1 MLVRTALSFFGCL
14 AVSTASAQLVNGSFE
29 DSNGFTVAGWEWTC
43 DPPTAITDVPP
54 GSGSWS
60 AGKAMGNTQGCWPS
74 YLFQRIPFAP
84 DGSVWTLSGWV
95 HSDTLGTPAFARM
108 GFSSLSNGSFTF
120 QSQIGAT
127 AYYWSYVSINDT
139 VHSSATD
146 TAVVLLTAGTIG
158 GPGSGAGWF
167 DGITLTPVTTTG
179 LLEPAVALHTLL
191 DAEGSL
197 HVNAGDQRILHV
209 QLIDHMGRLPRTS
222 WHALN
227 ATDVVLATSTLSAGV
242 YTVRV
247 ETSAGQAATRFFK
260 P

>member
-1 MLVRTALSFFGCL
+1 MMFRAALPFFGCL
-14 AVSTASAQLVNGSFE
+14 VVSAASAQLVNGSFE
-29 DSNGFTVAGWEWTC
+29 DSNGFTLYGWEWTC

-54 GSGSWS
+54 GSGNWS
-60 AGKAMGNTQGCWPS
+60 VGKAMGNTQGCWPS
-74 YLFQRIPFAP
+74 YVFQRIPFAP

-108 GFSSLSNGSFTF
+108 GFSSLNNGSFTF
-120 QSQIGAT
+120 QSQIGAS

-158 GPGSGAGWF
+158 GPGFGAGWF
-167 DGITLTPVTTTG
+167 DGITLAPLTTTG
-179 LLEPAVALHTLL
+179 VHEPAVTLHTLL
-191 DAEGSL
+191 DQDGSL
-197 HVNAGDQRILHV
+197 HLSAGDQRILHV
-209 QLIDHMGRLPRTS
+209 QLIDHTGRLLRTHM
-222 WHALN
+222 HAVG
-227 ATDVVLATSTLSAGV
+227 AADVVLATSALSAGI

-247 ETSAGQAATRFFK
+247 ETSAGQTATRFFK

>member
-1 MLVRTALSFFGCL
+1 MVRTALSFFSCL
-14 AVSTASAQLVNGSFE
+14 AISTASAQLVNGSFE
-29 DSNGFTVAGWEWTC
+29 DSNGFTLYGWEWTC

-54 GSGSWS
+54 GSGNWS
-60 AGKAMGNTQGCWPS
+60 VGKAMGNTQGCWPS

-95 HSDTLGTPAFARM
+95 HSDTLGTPAFVRM

-120 QSQIGAT
+120 QSQIGAS

-158 GPGSGAGWF
+158 GPGYGAGWF
-167 DGITLTPVTTTG
+167 DGIELTPVTITG
-179 LLEPAVALHTLL
+179 LMEPAVTLHTLL
-191 DAEGSL
+191 DAQGAL
-197 HVNAGDQRILHV
+197 HLSTGAHPILHV
-209 QLIDHMGRLPRTS
+209 QLIDHTGRLVRTS
-222 WHALN
+222 MHTFG
-227 ATDVVLATSTLSAGV
+227 ATDVVLGTSTLSAGI

-247 ETSAGQAATRFFK
+247 ETRAGHAASRFFK